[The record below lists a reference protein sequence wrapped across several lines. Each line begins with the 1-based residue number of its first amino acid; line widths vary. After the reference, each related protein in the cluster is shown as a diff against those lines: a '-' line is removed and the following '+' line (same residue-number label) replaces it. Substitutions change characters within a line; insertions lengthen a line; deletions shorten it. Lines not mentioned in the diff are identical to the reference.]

1 MPFSKWFQ
9 YIKENLFKAHEGFH
23 ELPYLSNNPR
33 LIVDSFASLAIAT
46 HNKTAQILFSD
57 NTYFRGEQHYFE
69 LEEGFWLLASDFNFR
84 KNMVCRAVY
93 DHAIPSDYYFLSF
106 AVFEYQYHVNNEFT
120 EFTSL
125 LSTTCTFY
133 KPGTGVDTFFYENTH
148 GKVFNLGFTRKWL
161 QKFLIFRNKAEAS
174 TVENFLDEN
183 TGFINWLDIV
193 PDAERLVK
201 ELWDYFTAE
210 KDKEA
215 KNTYL
220 GNKVKSIVNNFFT
233 SQLFL
238 KRVVS
243 YPKLMNPDYSIVAR
257 AEKLILMHLRTPFLG
272 VETISKS
279 VHVCPTKLKTVFKS
293 VFGFSMLQYHKE
305 KNMLLALQL
314 IKKSDLHIRNIAQLA
329 GYETAS
335 KFTAAF
341 KKRFGFLPSDK
352 QQTNTDG

>member
-1 MPFSKWFQ
+1 M
-9 YIKENLFKAHEGFH
+9 
-23 ELPYLSNNPR
+23 
-33 LIVDSFASLAIAT
+33 
-46 HNKTAQILFSD
+46 
-57 NTYFRGEQHYFE
+57 
-69 LEEGFWLLASDFNFR
+69 
-84 KNMVCRAVY
+84 
-93 DHAIPSDYYFLSF
+93 
-106 AVFEYQYHVNNEFT
+106 
-120 EFTSL
+120 
-125 LSTTCTFY
+125 
-133 KPGTGVDTFFYENTH
+133 
-148 GKVFNLGFTRKWL
+148 
-161 QKFLIFRNKAEAS
+161 
-174 TVENFLDEN
+174 
-183 TGFINWLDIV
+183 
-193 PDAERLVK
+193 
-201 ELWDYFTAE
+201 
-210 KDKEA
+210 
-215 KNTYL
+215 
-220 GNKVKSIVNNFFT
+220 VKSIVNNFFT